1 MKRTVILTILALSG
15 LGWAQ
20 GVRSLGMGGV
30 TLPGPWAAPLNPAY
44 TAFPADPGHTP
55 GTPLP
60 LGLLNLVLRPETN
73 PFTFFTNRTSFK
85 NNFDALA
92 FYDQVSRPYE
102 FLINP
107 ARSPN
112 EVVFELSADGVRLTD
127 GDGTPL
133 SLEFTS
139 APSHGPSTALTPPPF
154 LRFPVPLG
162 LPGLELELGLF
173 ASGGGL
179 RFTPSEALKTALAQ
193 GRFAPNA
200 TYTLDGTA
208 QAQAGVNLGLSYA
221 AALPPIPGFSGDVA
235 WGTRLQGFYGLGMI
249 DATVTAQ
256 TTTDANSIPSATE
269 FTTSAF
275 YAYPGAGF
283 GYGLRA
289 DLGLAVRTEQ
299 AELGVGVLNAVG
311 FVQWSGVR
319 AEVAPDGT
327 LTEQPE
333 VRTVSGA
340 APYVFANAAYRIP
353 VAEAS
358 TVLVG
363 ADLGFGETIQG
374 HAGLEYALGP
384 FRLRGGIGWEE
395 AFRFGVGAGY
405 QANGVSL
412 DAALTTHRAPLTGD
426 PVYGVA
432 VSLGFGL

>member
-1 MKRTVILTILALSG
+1 M
-15 LGWAQ
+15 
-20 GVRSLGMGGV
+20 
-30 TLPGPWAAPLNPAY
+30 
-44 TAFPADPGHTP
+44 
-55 GTPLP
+55 
-60 LGLLNLVLRPETN
+60 
-73 PFTFFTNRTSFK
+73 
-85 NNFDALA
+85 
-92 FYDQVSRPYE
+92 
-102 FLINP
+102 
-107 ARSPN
+107 
-112 EVVFELSADGVRLTD
+112 
-127 GDGTPL
+127 
-133 SLEFTS
+133 
-139 APSHGPSTALTPPPF
+139 
-154 LRFPVPLG
+154 
-162 LPGLELELGLF
+162 
-173 ASGGGL
+173 
-179 RFTPSEALKTALAQ
+179 
-193 GRFAPNA
+193 
-200 TYTLDGTA
+200 
-208 QAQAGVNLGLSYA
+208 
-221 AALPPIPGFSGDVA
+221 
-235 WGTRLQGFYGLGMI
+235 
-249 DATVTAQ
+249 
-256 TTTDANSIPSATE
+256 
-269 FTTSAF
+269 
-275 YAYPGAGF
+275 
-283 GYGLRA
+283 
-289 DLGLAVRTEQ
+289 RTEQ